1 MRTVALMLE
10 SDGPGG
16 AERVLMELADE
27 LRRRG
32 REVVPVGPSDG
43 CGWLAGEFRSRGYV
57 PEQFHLRSPLDPFC
71 VTGLVGMLRRRNV
84 DVVHSHEFTMAFYGA
99 AAARVLRLPH
109 VITMHGGMGFA
120 TRARRRIAMRWAC
133 RNSRSV
139 VAVSEPTRA
148 ALSGALRLP
157 AETIR
162 VVPNGLR
169 FGMGERGRVRAELR
183 LADDE
188 ALILAVGN
196 LYPVKGHI
204 VLLRA
209 MAALERSGVSR
220 WRLVIA
226 GRGEEEAA
234 LRRFADENGFA
245 DRLHLLG
252 YRSDIHDL
260 LAACDIFAM
269 PSLSEG
275 LPMALLEAM
284 FAARPIIVSA
294 VGGIPDVITP
304 DEHGILVE
312 PGNHA
317 DLSRGIDRLLKA
329 SAENQRMGSAARQ
342 RAESDYGV
350 ETMVDRYEALYR
362 WEPTGRTRDR
372 HQILEASG

>member
-16 AERVLMELADE
+16 AERVVMELADE

-43 CGWLAGEFRSRGYV
+43 CGWLAGEFRSRGYI
-57 PEQFHLRSPLDPFC
+57 PEQFHLRAPLDPFC
-71 VTGLVGMLRRRNV
+71 VSGLVGMLRRRNV
-84 DVVHSHEFTMAFYGA
+84 DVVHSHEFTMAFYGS

-133 RNSRSV
+133 RNSRFV

-148 ALSGALRLP
+148 ALSSALRLP

-169 FGMGERGRVRAELR
+169 FGMGERGRVRAELG

-209 MAALERSGVSR
+209 MEALERSGVSR

-234 LRRFADENGFA
+234 LRRFADESGFP

-284 FAARPIIVSA
+284 SAGRPVIASA
-294 VGGIPDVITP
+294 VGGIPDVVTHA
-304 DEHGILVE
+304 EHGLLV
-312 PGNHA
+312 PPSDPDA
-317 DLSRGIDRLLKA
+317 LRDALWRLLG
-329 SAENQRMGSAARQ
+329 SPAERQ
-342 RAESDYGV
+342 RLAAVAYQRANAEYGV
-350 ETMVDRYEALYR
+350 EQMADRYEELYGVF
-362 WEPTGRTRDR
+362 ELKQP
-372 HQILEASG
+372 Q